1 LKALRPFNGEGACKL
16 IDYDEEK
23 DWMLLECLHPGSDRL
38 PANQGKD
45 GNAKCEQPEDHARDA
60 HA

>member
-1 LKALRPFNGEGACKL
+1 METLRLFNGEDACKL
-16 IDYDEEK
+16 IDCDEGK
-23 DWMLLECLHPGSDRL
+23 YWILLERLHPGSDRL